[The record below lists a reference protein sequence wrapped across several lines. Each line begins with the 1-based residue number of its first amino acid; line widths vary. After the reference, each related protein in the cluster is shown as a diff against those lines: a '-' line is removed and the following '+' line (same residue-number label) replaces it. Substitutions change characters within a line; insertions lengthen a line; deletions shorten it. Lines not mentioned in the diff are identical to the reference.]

1 MRPCVAIFFFGLEK
15 NGPLSM
21 GLALN
26 MSDQGGVMKD
36 AKAVYAAM
44 HREKVNGMSLVKA
57 VGDGDP
63 KQVGDMSV
71 SILNSFGLLGKGTR
85 VLDLGCGCGRLS
97 MSLVDV
103 LGPKTRYVGTDI
115 IPEMPI
121 FCRKEIT
128 NRWPNF
134 EFYWVKE
141 KNPCYDSWIKPGP
154 QAQEHLLEDTAS
166 LNGQFDLVIA
176 SSVFTHLSEKEARV
190 MLKRVRAW
198 LAPGGAALLSFF
210 ILNRWS
216 RKRIKEG
223 QADLFLG
230 MKAEKARELNF
241 QSNGAVAFDA
251 SFLEEMVLD
260 AGFPGIQAISHGTW
274 THAPGKHLQD
284 YAVLKRDLP
293 LPEGFDSG
301 RYLALHPDVAKAGV
315 DAGLHWQLHGKREGR
330 QWK

>member
-1 MRPCVAIFFFGLEK
+1 
-15 NGPLSM
+15 
-21 GLALN
+21 
-26 MSDQGGVMKD
+26 
-36 AKAVYAAM
+36 
-44 HREKVNGMSLVKA
+44 
-57 VGDGDP
+57 
-63 KQVGDMSV
+63 
-71 SILNSFGLLGKGTR
+71 
-85 VLDLGCGCGRLS
+85 
-97 MSLVDV
+97 
-103 LGPKTRYVGTDI
+103 
-115 IPEMPI
+115 
-121 FCRKEIT
+121 
-128 NRWPNF
+128 
-134 EFYWVKE
+134 
-141 KNPCYDSWIKPGP
+141 
-154 QAQEHLLEDTAS
+154 
-166 LNGQFDLVIA
+166 
-176 SSVFTHLSEKEARV
+176 
-190 MLKRVRAW
+190 VRAW

-230 MKAEKARELNF
+230 MKAEKAKELNF